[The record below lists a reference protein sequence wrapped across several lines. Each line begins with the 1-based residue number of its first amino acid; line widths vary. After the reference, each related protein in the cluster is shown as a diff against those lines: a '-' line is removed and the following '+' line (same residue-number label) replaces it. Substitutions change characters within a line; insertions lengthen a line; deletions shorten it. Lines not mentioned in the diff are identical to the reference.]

1 MHKRI
6 IGILLLLTISIS
18 LSSCS
23 RKTLIEHGI
32 DPDLHNAVPH
42 YHDEERDE
50 FYLEY
55 QGEKYFVNRV
65 LWEIFSVSGSDLHN
79 MIQLGWNYNFPFS
92 VTVVYWSYTNEK
104 PDFIITSSTA
114 GSIYTKESFDIGKT
128 VLEIEGTE
136 IEIEF
141 SEMIA
146 PGEEGFYAPAYSSSY
161 IPDFEL
167 VLHSNKY
174 GIKTYA
180 NIAYVDCVYY
190 MAFGNSITYRMS
202 DTFRDLL
209 IENQLIP
216 DNRPVIGPDTV

>member
-6 IGILLLLTISIS
+6 IGILLLLAISIS

-23 RKTLIEHGI
+23 RKALIEAGV
-32 DPDLHNAVPH
+32 DPDLQNAVPY

-50 FYLEY
+50 YYLEY
-55 QGEKYFVNRV
+55 QGGKYFFNKELSRM
-65 LWEIFSVSGSDLHN
+65 LSGGFDFDN
-79 MIQLGWNYNFPFS
+79 MIQLGWHYNFPF
-92 VTVVYWSYTNEK
+92 TALMAFWSYTNEN
-104 PDFIITSSTA
+104 PDFIIASD
-114 GSIYTKESFDIGKT
+114 GSFYTKESFDIGKT

-190 MAFGNSITYRMS
+190 MAFGNSITYQMS

-209 IENQLIP
+209 IENNIIP
-216 DNRPVIGPDTV
+216 NVDTDKNTA